1 MTRYISPDLKDCDDC
16 DRTLYQDYGAETF
29 EKKPIIFGDFMKMG
43 ADTKDRVYED
53 IQSME
58 KLIKVLNDVRFHVF

>member
-1 MTRYISPDLKDCDDC
+1 
-16 DRTLYQDYGAETF
+16 
-29 EKKPIIFGDFMKMG
+29 MKMG